1 MPPSAPR
8 PPDLGR
14 PGEVANR
21 ELAAAL
27 IALDSLD
34 EGGLLNRAEV
44 GALMADA
51 VLATYRR
58 LGGDDPTVRA
68 HVDLDRAGFELRRR
82 DADGELHAVDPG
94 HTDFVRQAA
103 EAARVAVAGRI
114 REAMRESVMREFTG
128 RTGELVDSLVEHHA
142 GDRWH
147 LTVEGRQAV
156 LPFAEQ
162 IPGEELRLHAHLK
175 VVVLD
180 VRLRVKDAQVI
191 VSRTDP
197 RLVARLLEREVPELV
212 SGQVEIRAIAREPGR
227 RCKVAV
233 WAPRG
238 GVDAPGACIGP
249 KGVRHRAVVSE
260 LGGEQVQIIAWS
272 EDPGAFVADSLT
284 PATVRGVELDEATRT
299 AHVAVPED
307 QLSLAIGRSGE
318 NARLTARL
326 TGWRID
332 IRAAEA

>member
-1 MPPSAPR
+1 MPPSGRR
-8 PPDLGR
+8 PPGLSPSRELAG
-14 PGEVANR
+14 

-27 IALDSLD
+27 TALDSLD
-34 EGGLLNRAEV
+34 EGGLLNRAELGSLV
-44 GALMADA
+44 ADA

-58 LGGDDPTVRA
+58 LGGEDSTVRA
-68 HVDLDRAGFELRRR
+68 HVDLDRAGFELLGRG
-82 DADGELHAVDPG
+82 ADGEIRAVDPG
-94 HTDFVRQAA
+94 HSDFVRQAA

-114 REAMRESVMREFTG
+114 REAMRESVVREFSG

-162 IPGEELRLHAHLK
+162 IAGEELRLHAHLK
-175 VVVLD
+175 VVVID

-212 SGQVEIRAIAREPGR
+212 SGQVEIRGIAREPGR

-260 LGGEQVQIIAWS
+260 LGGEQVQIIPWS
-272 EDPGAFVADSLT
+272 EDPAAFVADALT
-284 PATVRGVELDEATRT
+284 PATIRGVELDQATRT
-299 AHVAVPED
+299 AHVAVPAD

-332 IRAAEA
+332 IRAAAA